1 MKIFLP
7 KNFEPQKPIKIYD
20 HEDMM
25 ISLFSSQINP
35 HQFSIDKLKE
45 MDIIPFDWQLSKPVL
60 SKPSSLQFYF
70 KSGIIIIINTG
81 NISFVGKINKN
92 AVDLGEIINKFV
104 AKFSQYNW
112 QRIQI
117 NVRRLISLPGDKEN
131 GAKFINE
138 TLLHSKKWDISGI
151 KPMKAQV
158 AFRYS
163 FLENPLMINI
173 TDVQIQNRAKDK
185 KVKSGLLFQG
195 IFNYNLTKKFN
206 TKMTYIHS
214 IINNYDHNLQIFNR
228 IIEENF
234 LSE

>member
-25 ISLFSSQINP
+25 ISLFSPQINP
-35 HQFSIDKLKE
+35 HQFSVNKLKE
-45 MDIIPFDWQLSKPVL
+45 MDIIPVDWQLSKPVL
-60 SKPSSLQFYF
+60 SKPTSLQFYF
-70 KSGIIIIINTG
+70 KSGIIIVINRE
-81 NISFVGKINKN
+81 NISFVAKISKN
-92 AVDLGEIINKFV
+92 AVNLGEIINKFV
-104 AKFSQYNW
+104 VKFSQYNW

-117 NVRRLISLPGDKEN
+117 HVRRLISLPGDKEN

-138 TLLHSKKWDISGI
+138 TLLHSKKWDILGI
-151 KPMKAQV
+151 KPVKAQV
-158 AFRYS
+158 TFMYS
-163 FLENPLMINI
+163 FSENPLMINI
-173 TDVQIQNRAKDK
+173 TDVQVKDKDK
-185 KVKSGLLFQG
+185 KIKSGLLFKG
-195 IFNYNLTKKFN
+195 IFNYNLSKKFN

-214 IINNYDHNLQIFNR
+214 IINNHYDNVQIFNQ